1 MKLECRRE
9 DIHFYI
15 KIELPSH
22 SIHQKIALLHKWV
35 NMGYFMIK
43 VGSRKKLYHL
53 RTFGILSNWNS
64 ITKIT
69 MFSIQ
74 DYHHTERE
82 RTRRIARCFHARHG
96 WQSPQAYPLE
106 ISDLQPLF
114 LTKTTS
120 SSYKMKTKLSLD
132 TTAKK
137 RPAKYKLWCKG
148 AKARVILH
156 KATFLLTRLPND
168 RKLAALLSEDN

>member
-15 KIELPSH
+15 KIELLSH
-22 SIHQKIALLHKWV
+22 SIHQKIALLHKCV
-35 NMGYFMIK
+35 NVGYFMIK

-53 RTFGILSNWNS
+53 RTFGILSNCNS

-82 RTRRIARCFHARHG
+82 RTRRMARCFHARHG
-96 WQSPQAYPLE
+96 
-106 ISDLQPLF
+106 
-114 LTKTTS
+114 
-120 SSYKMKTKLSLD
+120 
-132 TTAKK
+132 
-137 RPAKYKLWCKG
+137 
-148 AKARVILH
+148 
-156 KATFLLTRLPND
+156 
-168 RKLAALLSEDN
+168 